1 MSFIKLSSIIIN
13 TSKISSI
20 NIYNNKYYINIGLQ
34 DIDGFFMFGS
44 GHISSTSKSI
54 IICEKLHTDD
64 YNIIN
69 KWINTVTK

>member
-1 MSFIKLSSIIIN
+1 MLIN

-20 NIYNNKYYINIGLQ
+20 SIANNKYYINMVSIN
-34 DIDGFFMFGS
+34 IDGFLMLGS
-44 GHISSTSKSI
+44 GSI
-54 IICEKLHTDD
+54 GSHQTNIVICKESNTDD